1 MRFVPDTVQCHHAT
15 PLGTVHLA
23 ANPQGL
29 CGLWFAGQKH
39 APVHLEGPQAWPE
52 MPEHPLLR
60 EAQRQLDAWLA
71 GKLAKFD
78 LPLDLSGGT
87 AFQQTVWNAL
97 CAIPWGHT
105 VSYGALSQQLGR
117 PKAVRAVAAAVG
129 RNPISLVVPCHRI
142 VGAQGQLTGYAGGQ
156 ERKQALLAMEAR
168 CAARGA
174 PG

>member
-1 MRFVPDTVQCHHAT
+1 MHFPPDTVQCLHRT
-15 PLGTVHLA
+15 PLGLIHLA
-23 ANPQGL
+23 VGGQGL

-39 APVHLEGPQAWPE
+39 APAQLDSPQAWPE
-52 MPEHPLLR
+52 DQNHALLR
-60 EAQRQLDAWLA
+60 DAARQLDAWFA
-71 GKLAKFD
+71 GRQRRFD
-78 LPLDLSGGT
+78 LPLDLYGGT

-97 CAIPWGHT
+97 CAIPWGET
-105 VSYGALSQQLGR
+105 WSYSALSQQLGR

-142 VGAQGQLTGYAGGQ
+142 VGTQGQLTGYAGGL

-168 CAARGA
+168 CAVRGA